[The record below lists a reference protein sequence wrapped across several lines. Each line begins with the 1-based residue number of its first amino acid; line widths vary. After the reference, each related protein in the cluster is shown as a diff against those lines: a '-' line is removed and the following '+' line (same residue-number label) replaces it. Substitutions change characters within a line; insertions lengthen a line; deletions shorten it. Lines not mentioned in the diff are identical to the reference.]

1 MTQSNEQNARAEQEI
16 ALNLRHNLAVNIVDG
31 AFFGLGL
38 GFASFVTI
46 LPLFVST
53 LTSSAILIGLIP
65 AIHNMG
71 WQLPQLLTAN
81 RVARL
86 SRYKPMTMMM
96 TINERVPFFG
106 LALVAWFLPTLDRS
120 AALGITFALLI
131 WQGLGGGLTANAWQ
145 SMISKIIPPRQ
156 RGTFFGSQSAAANLL
171 ASGSAVAA
179 GLVLERL
186 GSPFG
191 FTVCFL
197 SACAAMTV
205 SWFCMNATREPAIK
219 PENVPESQRDFWKGI
234 GAILRRD
241 RDFRW
246 FLIARMLAQVAMIGF
261 AFYIVYI
268 VRRFGVDA
276 ALAGVMTGV
285 LMATQIAANPILGWL
300 GDRSSH
306 RFVMEI
312 GALTAAMGAA
322 IAWWAADVNWFFLV
336 LVLSGIANAAL
347 WTTSLTLTLEFGTGA
362 ERPAY
367 IGLSNTLVAPS
378 TILAPLLGGVLA
390 DAAGYPMAFL
400 SSVAGGLLTIGLLYF
415 LVRDPRTRG
424 GRERVKREV
433 APPEGRREITLGDS
447 PDR

>member
-1 MTQSNEQNARAEQEI
+1 MESNEQNAKAQQQLG
-16 ALNLRHNLAVNIVDG
+16 LNLRHNLAVNILDG

-38 GFASFVTI
+38 GFASFVTV

-86 SRYKPMTMMM
+86 SRYKPMTMWM
-96 TINERVPFFG
+96 TVNERVPFLG
-106 LALVAWFLPTLDRS
+106 LALVAWFLPALDRS
-120 AALGITFALLI
+120 AALLLTFALLI
-131 WQGLGGGLTANAWQ
+131 WQGLGGGLTATAWQ

-197 SACAAMTV
+197 GASAAMTV
-205 SWFCMNATREPAIK
+205 SWFFLNGTREPAIA
-219 PENVPESQRDFWKGI
+219 PQNAPESQRDFWKGI
-234 GAILRRD
+234 GTILRRD

-261 AFYIVYI
+261 AFYIVYV
-268 VRRFGVDA
+268 VRQFNVDA
-276 ALAGVMTGV
+276 ALAGIMTGV
-285 LMATQIAANPILGWL
+285 LMATQIAANPILGWI

-306 RFVMEI
+306 RFVMQV
-312 GALTAAMGAA
+312 GALAAAAGAA
-322 IAWWAADVNWFFLV
+322 IAWWATDVNWFFLV
-336 LVLSGIANAAL
+336 LMLSGIANAAL
-347 WTTSLTLTLEFGTGA
+347 WTTSLTLTLEFGSGT

-367 IGLSNTLVAPS
+367 IGLANTLVAPS

-390 DAAGYPMAFL
+390 DAAGYPTAFI
-400 SSVAGGLLTIGLLYF
+400 SSVAGGLLTIAILYF
-415 LVRDPRTRG
+415 LVGDPRSRT
-424 GRERVKREV
+424 GRERESGDLS
-433 APPEGRREITLGDS
+433 PSEGRLEIKLGDS
-447 PDR
+447 SDT